1 MKAVELNHEN
11 YAVFAIDYLEGRLN
25 AETAAAFLSF
35 LDKNP
40 QLKKEFSDLSKMV
53 SLPLER
59 FEMPLKQALKQ
70 EYDPDAAEISLN
82 NYDYYFIAWFE
93 NDLSETGR
101 NKVSA
106 FLKEHSELT
115 ADFEYYAQSR
125 LHQQNQV
132 VYPRKESLKRQVI
145 LPLWMKVA
153 PIIAVAASVLFL
165 ISIYLRT
172 TPETDE
178 DLNKALGGNEMV
190 MPSIRQDPSSAV
202 ELKSEARVEYNEPS
216 TPTGTVKGAAPV
228 SDKQPTVTSPSREAT
243 INMNHLPVQG
253 VTLNITEPFN
263 GKPRQ
268 VYSQLFDEIQLSQ
281 ELMLATAE
289 AQPETK
295 RKPVNQTYGRVVNQ
309 IIDAGSQIV
318 SQLPSALDPWALA
331 DLGVNGINALT
342 SSELKIKRTMD
353 EQGKTKKL
361 QLVDRE
367 REQSFLLKD

>member
-1 MKAVELNHEN
+1 
-11 YAVFAIDYLEGRLN
+11 
-25 AETAAAFLSF
+25 
-35 LDKNP
+35 
-40 QLKKEFSDLSKMV
+40 
-53 SLPLER
+53 
-59 FEMPLKQALKQ
+59 
-70 EYDPDAAEISLN
+70 
-82 NYDYYFIAWFE
+82 
-93 NDLSETGR
+93 
-101 NKVSA
+101 
-106 FLKEHSELT
+106 
-115 ADFEYYAQSR
+115 
-125 LHQQNQV
+125 
-132 VYPRKESLKRQVI
+132 
-145 LPLWMKVA
+145 
-153 PIIAVAASVLFL
+153 
-165 ISIYLRT
+165 
-172 TPETDE
+172 
-178 DLNKALGGNEMV
+178 
-190 MPSIRQDPSSAV
+190 
-202 ELKSEARVEYNEPS
+202 
-216 TPTGTVKGAAPV
+216 
-228 SDKQPTVTSPSREAT
+228 
-243 INMNHLPVQG
+243 MNHLPVQG